1 MESFFGRM
9 KTDMMDL
16 IARCTTLDAAIQLVN
31 GYLEAYNKEFF
42 QYELSG
48 LTPMEFYDYATTG
61 IYPLDNYFGVPAEL
75 MMAIDD
81 LKSVR
86 RKYADDEAA
95 KRRESSEQERTL
107 KRMIDPQSIISRDKQ
122 LLDRLIGKCERTKNK
137 AAQQQEHLKKVLE
150 QIKAAMEYVSGLT
163 EEKLAELK
171 DPLVWK
177 NYEQLNYVFAMN
189 DLF

>member
-1 MESFFGRM
+1 MESFFGHM
-9 KTDMMDL
+9 KTALLDL
-16 IARCTTLDAAIQLVN
+16 VALCPDLNTAMRLVD
-31 GYLEAYNKEFF
+31 GYIDRYNNEFC
-42 QYELSG
+42 QYNLAG
-48 LTPMEFYDYATTG
+48 LTPAEFYTYVTTG

-177 NYEQLNYVFAMN
+177 HYEQLNYVFAMN